1 MCTVGNFRSINFK
14 QQISLFLF
22 FFRAN
27 LLYLRDIENKR
38 NKARTKKNKRARGF
52 VGTRYFSSLHERRRY
67 LSSCVRVF
75 AKTDEI
81 SFFWSTQRS
90 KTAFWVIKINIHTMS
105 FAKRTSTTT
114 TTNND
119 DNNRNDNEDTKASNA
134 VLITKQHEQREHVS
148 SSPTASTRQRPCAFS
163 FHCSATCGHGM
174 LRYKTISSSSSY
186 FIEIRGRR
194 ARTIISL
201 TNSFS
206 NATMVITYKYKYKYL
221 YTRRDIETRWKKQ
234 NASLRHELDR
244 ARKEETKTKREL
256 ERTVERR
263 KFEDEERKALKNALK
278 ELRRE
283 AQKHESMLV
292 ELEKKHAE
300 EVRVMEHRR
309 SRLESIANGTIEE
322 IIHRLKSMA

>member
-1 MCTVGNFRSINFK
+1 
-14 QQISLFLF
+14 
-22 FFRAN
+22 
-27 LLYLRDIENKR
+27 
-38 NKARTKKNKRARGF
+38 
-52 VGTRYFSSLHERRRY
+52 
-67 LSSCVRVF
+67 
-75 AKTDEI
+75 
-81 SFFWSTQRS
+81 
-90 KTAFWVIKINIHTMS
+90 
-105 FAKRTSTTT
+105 
-114 TTNND
+114 
-119 DNNRNDNEDTKASNA
+119 
-134 VLITKQHEQREHVS
+134 
-148 SSPTASTRQRPCAFS
+148 
-163 FHCSATCGHGM
+163 M

>member
-1 MCTVGNFRSINFK
+1 
-14 QQISLFLF
+14 
-22 FFRAN
+22 
-27 LLYLRDIENKR
+27 
-38 NKARTKKNKRARGF
+38 
-52 VGTRYFSSLHERRRY
+52 
-67 LSSCVRVF
+67 
-75 AKTDEI
+75 
-81 SFFWSTQRS
+81 
-90 KTAFWVIKINIHTMS
+90 MS

-134 VLITKQHEQREHVS
+134 VLITKQHEQREHLS
-148 SSPTASTRQRPCAFS
+148 SLATASTRQRPCAFS
-163 FHCSATCGHGM
+163 FQCSATCGHGM

>member
-1 MCTVGNFRSINFK
+1 MHCGQFSLNKFQTTDLSFLVLFPRESSISSRYRK
-14 QQISLFLF
+14 QTKQS
-22 FFRAN
+22 A
-27 LLYLRDIENKR
+27 DEK
-38 NKARTKKNKRARGF
+38 KQARTGLRRNAL
-52 VGTRYFSSLHERRRY
+52 FSSLHERRRY

-194 ARTIISL
+194 ACTIISL

>member
-1 MCTVGNFRSINFK
+1 MHCGQFSLNKFQTTDLSFLVLFPRESSISSRYRK
-14 QQISLFLF
+14 QTKQS
-22 FFRAN
+22 A
-27 LLYLRDIENKR
+27 DEK
-38 NKARTKKNKRARGF
+38 KQARTGLRRNAL
-52 VGTRYFSSLHERRRY
+52 FSSLHERRRY

-134 VLITKQHEQREHVS
+134 VLITKQHEQREHLS

>member
-1 MCTVGNFRSINFK
+1 VHCGQFSLNKFQTTDLSFLVLFPRESSISSRYRK
-14 QQISLFLF
+14 QTKQS
-22 FFRAN
+22 A
-27 LLYLRDIENKR
+27 DEK
-38 NKARTKKNKRARGF
+38 KQARTGLRRNAL
-52 VGTRYFSSLHERRRY
+52 FSSLHERRRY

-90 KTAFWVIKINIHTMS
+90 KTAFWVSKRNIHTMS

-134 VLITKQHEQREHVS
+134 VLITKQHEQREHLS

-163 FHCSATCGHGM
+163 FQCSATCGHGM

-194 ARTIISL
+194 ACTIISL

>member
-1 MCTVGNFRSINFK
+1 MHCGQFSLNKFQTTDLSFLVLFPRESSISSRYRK
-14 QQISLFLF
+14 QTKQS
-22 FFRAN
+22 A
-27 LLYLRDIENKR
+27 DEK
-38 NKARTKKNKRARGF
+38 KQARTGLRRNAL
-52 VGTRYFSSLHERRRY
+52 FSSLHERRRY

-174 LRYKTISSSSSY
+174 LRYKTISSSSY

-194 ARTIISL
+194 ACTIISL